1 MTHSG
6 LYNALQARVL
16 GRRRVMEEKE
26 ASPGH
31 PELLGSVCEQQTGGP
46 VGCEVTFWERGK

>member
-1 MTHSG
+1 MKHSG